1 VRWVDCRSVQDVN
14 RWQVG
19 GVRCGGSI
27 EDLGHFFQGQVCDW
41 SFSMCVSK
49 GYKWSMTDGSEC
61 IHIWSWVMVVGVF
74 SCSLDCLQFFFDKL
88 VWCVW
93 VSFL

>member
-27 EDLGHFFQGQVCDW
+27 EDLGHFFQG
-41 SFSMCVSK
+41 
-49 GYKWSMTDGSEC
+49 
-61 IHIWSWVMVVGVF
+61 
-74 SCSLDCLQFFFDKL
+74 
-88 VWCVW
+88 
-93 VSFL
+93 